1 MDSTTVALVLSAGA
15 LAALNPC
22 GFALLPAYLGLV
34 VSPPDATGERVRP
47 GAVTAVGRALGAT
60 AAMTVGFV
68 LVFAAFGLIVSPVAS
83 SAQSVLPYVTIA
95 VGLVLLVLGA
105 LMAAGRSVTLPLPH
119 LTRRGG
125 TGLSASL
132 SYGVVYAL
140 ASLTCTVG
148 PFLALVV
155 TTLRTDDVTDGLV
168 LVGAYALGMGAVVG
182 VAAVAVALAAGTVL
196 SRLRGAGRWLPRA
209 TGGLLVVVGAYVAWY
224 GGWEVRVLGGA
235 DPADPVVD
243 TALEIQRWLADR
255 VRPLLPGT

>member
-1 MDSTTVALVLSAGA
+1 MDSATLALVFSAGG

-34 VSPPDATGERVRP
+34 VSPPDGGGARTRP
-47 GAVTAVGRALGAT
+47 RLPVAVARALGAT

-68 LVFAAFGLIVSPVAS
+68 LVFAAFGLVVSPLAS
-83 SAQSVLPYVTIA
+83 SAQRVLPYVTVA
-95 VGLVLLVLGA
+95 VGLVLIGVGA
-105 LMAAGRSVTLPLPH
+105 VMLAGRSVTLPLPH
-119 LTRRGG
+119 LTRSSG
-125 TGLSASL
+125 TGWRASV

-155 TTLRTDDVTDGLV
+155 TTLRSDDVTDGLV
-168 LVGAYALGMGAVVG
+168 LVGAYAAGMGAVVG

-196 SRLRGAGRWLPRA
+196 NRLRSTGRWLPRA
-209 TGGLLVVVGAYVAWY
+209 TGALLVVVGAYVAWY
-224 GGWEVRVLGGA
+224 GGWEIRVLAGD

-243 TALEIQRWLADR
+243 TALEVQRWLADR